1 MSTQSI
7 ASADGTARLSADD
20 AAMDSPSAAPLIP
33 GNVAAAT
40 TAAAPCSSEHTRSR
54 PRHSGRRWWRNE
66 DGTFDAKKTIT
77 IPPVPADPDDLPEL
91 LKGFAAVPPLVTDID
106 LRTEKAIT
114 NEIKIRFPE
123 HGVSGE
129 EYGAVGPQ
137 DSWSWIIDPI
147 DGTRSFISGMP
158 TWGTLIG
165 LLFEGKPVYGMMSQP
180 YVGDCFIGGAGIS
193 ELYNAEGSK
202 VLKSGHNSDL
212 ANSILFSTTPDMFQA
227 GAESDCFNHLVK
239 KVKMTRFGADCYGY
253 CLLASGF
260 VDLVVESNLKYCD
273 CLLYTSPSPRD
284 LSTSRM
290 PSSA

>member
-1 MSTQSI
+1 MEANGVKQFLLHLAEC
-7 ASADGTARLSADD
+7 ASKITLPGFRSNIEVIDK
-20 AAMDSPSAAPLIP
+20 AAGSL
-33 GNVAAAT
+33 
-40 TAAAPCSSEHTRSR
+40 
-54 PRHSGRRWWRNE
+54 
-66 DGTFDAKKTIT
+66 FD
-77 IPPVPADPDDLPEL
+77 P
-91 LKGFAAVPPLVTDID
+91 VTDID

-123 HGVSGE
+123 HGISGE
-129 EYGAVGPQ
+129 EYGTVGPQ
-137 DSWSWIIDPI
+137 DRWSWIIDPI

-193 ELYNAEGSK
+193 ELHNAEGSK

-273 CLLYTSPSPRD
+273 IAPLVPIIDASGGVVSHWDGNSVRAGGQIVAASTQQLLDQALELLANAS
-284 LSTSRM
+284 
-290 PSSA
+290 

>member
-1 MSTQSI
+1 MEANEVKQFLLHLADCASKITLSGFRSSI
-7 ASADGTARLSADD
+7 EVIDK
-20 AAMDSPSAAPLIP
+20 AAGS
-33 GNVAAAT
+33 V
-40 TAAAPCSSEHTRSR
+40 
-54 PRHSGRRWWRNE
+54 
-66 DGTFDAKKTIT
+66 FD
-77 IPPVPADPDDLPEL
+77 P
-91 LKGFAAVPPLVTDID
+91 VTDID

-129 EYGAVGPQ
+129 EYGTVGPQ

-212 ANSILFSTTPDMFQA
+212 ASSILFSTTPDMFQA

-273 CLLYTSPSPRD
+273 IAPLVPIIEASGAVVSHWDGNSVRAGGQIVAASTQQLLDQALELLTNAS
-284 LSTSRM
+284 
-290 PSSA
+290 